1 MDEIIEIIEKI
12 NELHICFNQR
22 LQKSFPS
29 RINYSKKQVNHLM
42 DSSELKKIFLDYI
55 ENYYQELKIFIQS
68 ELYKLDLNLDFRIKE
83 RESLDDKLYRYYL
96 GKEKGQIPL
105 QKCVN
110 DIFGMRIITPVN
122 LIESK
127 EFAKI
132 CKELKDRKIIYFYY
146 TRHDN
151 KYNGIHLYFKGKSNN
166 YLPWELQLWYTEHET
181 DNRKSHSEH
190 KQGYL
195 RR

>member
-42 DSSELKKIFLDYI
+42 DSTELKGIFLDYI

-68 ELYKLDLNLDFRIKE
+68 ELYNLDLNLDFRIKE
-83 RESLDDKLYRYYL
+83 RESLDDKLYRYYM

-127 EFAKI
+127 EFTKK
-132 CKELKDRKIIYFYY
+132 CEELKDRKIIYFYY

-166 YLPWELQLWYTEHET
+166 YLPWELQ
-181 DNRKSHSEH
+181 SEH